1 MQTTWVDTNI
11 LLRLITKSPSPMYD
25 AARAYLEALE
35 RSPSPQALVI
45 HPAHICEA
53 IFVLEGK
60 IYTMTPAQAAHDLRK
75 VLSLAVFEVVDEAA
89 VVNALIAYPQSKLDY
104 PDVLLCE
111 LARQRGASV
120 LTFERKLARLG
131 VPVIVPGEQAG
142 V

>member
-1 MQTTWVDTNI
+1 MIWVDTNI
-11 LLRLITKSPSPMYD
+11 LVRLVTKNPPAMFEV
-25 AARAYLEALE
+25 ARSYLEALE
-35 RSPSPQALVI
+35 RSPEPPPLMV

-60 IYTMTPAQAAHDLRK
+60 IYGLSPAEAAHDLRQ
-75 VLSLAVFEVVDEAA
+75 VLSVALFKVVDEAA
-89 VVNALIAYPQSKLDY
+89 VVSALIAYPHSNLDY

-131 VPVIVPGEQAG
+131 VPLVVPDTA
-142 V
+142 